1 MAELL
6 LNFEQEI
13 NISAQVG
20 DIAYY
25 LDETILDP
33 LVEDSFS
40 TQSSSIAIAGPIIYI
55 SPDRKTMGLEV
66 HGNFSDVVNVNSKY
80 YMFSKDNAVN
90 LASPLGY
97 FAKLKIVNNSQ
108 VKSEMF
114 AISCEVFE
122 SSK

>member
-6 LNFEQEI
+6 LNFNQEI

-25 LDETILDP
+25 LDETTLDP
-33 LVEDSFS
+33 SVENNFS
-40 TQSSSIAIAGPIIYI
+40 TQSSNVIAAGPITYI
-55 SPDRKTMGLEV
+55 SPDRLTMGLEV
-66 HGNFSDVVNVNSKY
+66 SGDFSNAVDVNDKF

-97 FAKLKIVNNSQ
+97 FAKLKIVNDSSF
-108 VKSEMF
+108 KSEMF

-122 SSK
+122 SRK

>member
-6 LNFEQEI
+6 LNFDQEI

-20 DIAYY
+20 DMAYY
-25 LDETILDP
+25 LNETTLNP
-33 LVEDSFS
+33 LVENNFS
-40 TQSSSIAIAGPIIYI
+40 TQSSSIALAGPIIYI

-66 HGNFSDVVNVNSKY
+66 SGSFSQIVDVNSKY
-80 YMFSKDNAVN
+80 YMFSKDNVVN
-90 LASPLGY
+90 LSSPLGY
-97 FAKLKIVNNSQ
+97 FAKLKIVNNSK